1 MDLCNYHTHCDF
13 CDGKAPAEEFVKAA
27 VAAGFHSYGISSHAP
42 LPFRTNW
49 TLERERVPAYL
60 AEVERL
66 KRKYA
71 PVMELYVG
79 MEIDYVTE
87 EWNPS
92 SAYFRELPLD
102 YRVGAVH
109 FVAGAGGEFMDI
121 DGPADIFQANMRRL
135 FDGDLRRL
143 VEAYFDASERMVEAG
158 GFDFIA
164 HPDKIAMN
172 ALTVDAEVTEREWY
186 ENRVRAYFALV
197 ADRGVMMEV
206 NTKVYCQRGMMF
218 PDRRYFKWLGEMGV
232 PLLVNADTHVPGY
245 VNDGRA
251 RAFEW
256 LSEAGV
262 RSTMRLRKGK
272 WEEVAIND

>member
-143 VEAYFDASERMVEAG
+143 VETYFDASERMVEAG

-186 ENRVRAYFALV
+186 ENRVSGPGSDDGGEHESLPSAGHDVSGQALFQM
-197 ADRGVMMEV
+197 AG
-206 NTKVYCQRGMMF
+206 G
-218 PDRRYFKWLGEMGV
+218 
-232 PLLVNADTHVPGY
+232 
-245 VNDGRA
+245 DGRA
-251 RAFEW
+251 VAGERRHSRARVCERW
-256 LSEAGV
+256 AGEGV
-262 RSTMRLRKGK
+262 RVAERGGGEEHDAFAEGK
-272 WEEVAIND
+272 MGRGGD